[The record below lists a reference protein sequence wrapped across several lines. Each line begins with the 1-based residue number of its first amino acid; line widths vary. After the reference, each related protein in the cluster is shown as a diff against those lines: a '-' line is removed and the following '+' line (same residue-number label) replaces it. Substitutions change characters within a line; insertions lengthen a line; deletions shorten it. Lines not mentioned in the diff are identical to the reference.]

1 MIKVI
6 PLLLIL
12 LLVFSCKKDED
23 QPQEYGS
30 YILRLTDS
38 PGEYEHVYI
47 DIQDVAVNVSGQ
59 GWIDIGPQV
68 PGIYDLLNYNNGID
82 TLLSSATLP
91 EGTIT
96 QIRLILGSNNSIV
109 VSGTNYNLIVPA
121 AQQSGIKLN
130 VQTTISSS
138 LDVIE
143 WIDFDAGKSI
153 VDQGNNVYKLLPVLR
168 SYTNASNGR
177 IKGTLLPVDALGY
190 IRAIQGTDTLLAIPE
205 SSGFFQFS
213 GLSGTYQLD
222 FIPTNVSY
230 SQQTTY
236 NNSVTGSQI
245 LDIGIITLQ

>member
-1 MIKVI
+1 MKTI
-6 PLLLIL
+6 PFFLLL
-12 LLVFSCKKDED
+12 LLVFSCKKEEDE
-23 QPQEYGS
+23 PQEYGS
-30 YILRLTDS
+30 YMLRLTDS
-38 PGEYEHVYI
+38 PGEYDHVYV
-47 DIQDVAVNVSGQ
+47 DIQDVSVNVSGQ

-68 PGIYDLLNYNNGID
+68 PGIYDLLSYNNGID

-109 VSGTNYNLIVPA
+109 VNGISHNLQVPA

-130 VQTTISSS
+130 VHTTISAS

-153 VDQGNNVYKLLPVLR
+153 VEQGNNVYKLVPVLR
-168 SYTNASNGR
+168 SYTNATNGR
-177 IKGTLLPVDALGY
+177 IKGVLLPVDASAY
-190 IRAIQGTDTLLAIPE
+190 VEAIQGTDTLIAIPE

-213 GLSGTYQLD
+213 GLSGTYQLN

-230 SQQTTY
+230 SQQTTF
-236 NNSVTGSQI
+236 NNAVSGSQI
-245 LDIGIITLQ
+245 LDVGIITLP